1 MFDKAPVSPLGESKA
16 TVCNARGAP
25 KFRTEKVPIF
35 WNQEGS
41 EIAGFPLEA
50 SWAVFKDV
58 LEATLCVLEAMMIQ
72 DSANI
77 GQEPIKNAKTHAK
90 TMNKRKS
97 LEQA

>member
-50 SWAVFKDV
+50 SWAVLKTSWRRPY
-58 LEATLCVLEAMMIQ
+58 ASWTMMIQ

-77 GQEPIKNAKTHAK
+77 GQEPMKNAKTHAK
-90 TMNKRKS
+90 TMNKRTS